1 MGTHL
6 YAQWWYFTEN
16 AKTKT
21 VVKPYPI
28 ELPYTRR
35 VVKIAPVSKT
45 GRDFYSFDRNSFH
58 DLSICRMSA
67 NDTSLLRV
75 SEIGLKLSA
84 IVLLLI
90 LSKTSVFYSLL

>member
-21 VVKPYPI
+21 VVKLYPI

-45 GRDFYSFDRNSFH
+45 GRDFYSFDRN
-58 DLSICRMSA
+58 
-67 NDTSLLRV
+67 
-75 SEIGLKLSA
+75 
-84 IVLLLI
+84 LI
-90 LSKTSVFYSLL
+90 P